1 MNEFQP
7 IAYKTK
13 KKNKDFLKILCIFF
27 FVLLP
32 ISISQREVFQAI
44 LFGVV
49 GLSCIIYLI
58 VKYFEPKVKIKISP
72 ELIQLCYLTKTLTI
86 KLSNINKVNYECA
99 CYYKRHIPTYESYG
113 SVEIQEGRRK
123 HYIAEIED
131 VKKVYEIIT
140 YYKENMFENNKKEM
154 K

>member
-32 ISISQREVFQAI
+32 ISISQREVFQTI

-49 GLSCIIYLI
+49 GLSCVIYLI

-113 SVEIQEGRRK
+113 SVEIQEGGRK

-131 VKKVYEIIT
+131 VKKVYEIII

>member
-113 SVEIQEGRRK
+113 SVKIQEGGRK

-131 VKKVYEIIT
+131 VKKVYEIIS
-140 YYKENMFENNKKEM
+140 YYKENMFENNKK